1 MTIYFLIYINEI
13 SDDLTSKPKLL
24 PDGTSL
30 FSVVQ
35 FINSTA
41 NSLNSDFIRISDWN
55 VQWKMN
61 FDLCPIKTSSRGNL
75 C

>member
-1 MTIYFLIYINEI
+1 MTIYFLIYINDI
-13 SDDLTSKPKLL
+13 SDDLTSNPKLL

-55 VQWKMN
+55 VQWKIN
-61 FDLCPIKTSSRGNL
+61 FDLYPIKTRSRGNR